1 MYLKI
6 ETEYRTYILRVTD
19 IRNVS
24 TGHDGTHYVIYVYYR
39 CGADSDTTI
48 CCGSRDD
55 RDEAC
60 EKIYQAL
67 LKWEGMLE

>member
-6 ETEYRTYILRVTD
+6 ETEYRTYVLRVTD

-24 TGHDGTHYVIYVYYR
+24 TGHDGNHYVIYVSYR
-39 CGADSDTTI
+39 CGADCDTI
-48 CCGSRDD
+48 IRCDSRDEQ
-55 RDEAC
+55 DEIC

-67 LKWEGMLE
+67 LAWEGMLE